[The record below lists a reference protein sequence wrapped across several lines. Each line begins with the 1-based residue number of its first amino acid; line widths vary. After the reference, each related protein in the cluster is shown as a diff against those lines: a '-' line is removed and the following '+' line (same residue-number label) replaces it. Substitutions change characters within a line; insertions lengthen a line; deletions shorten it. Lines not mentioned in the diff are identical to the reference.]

1 MNQDA
6 EVTKVNEARNIARAW
21 AVRNGQNADRCE
33 VPAEGWFG
41 AGHDVCTGR
50 ALEAYLSSR
59 LKY

>member
-6 EVTKVNEARNIARAW
+6 HITEVNEARRIARAW
-21 AVRNGQNADRCE
+21 AVRNGQSADRCE
-33 VPAEGWFG
+33 VLAEGWFE